1 MKNAPSGLH
10 RHDNFLAASR
20 EPDSVSLMRRLVLRA
35 LVAVVLATITA
46 LAPLPWWTPI
56 WFTHFQVP
64 MVVFLFIATLGVLL
78 YDTFFYDR
86 YRN

>member
-1 MKNAPSGLH
+1 MRRLDCTGTTA
-10 RHDNFLAASR
+10 FLRLR
-20 EPDSVSLMRRLVLRA
+20 ESQIVFRRLRRLVLRA
-35 LVAVVLATITA
+35 LVAVVLATIVA